1 MRATL
6 RNVLL
11 ALSLLA
17 ALPRCAKEPT
27 ALFVRVTADPSLQ
40 TMWQSMPNFASATA
54 SATVS
59 VYDANRPGSA
69 ALDVKTIPLGNFQT
83 ETTFLVESK
92 GAATKVRIDVAA
104 TMTLT
109 FRLLAPNQMFTMTN
123 RVITPYVEDQ
133 VREVS
138 VVFYGPCRTQTA
150 CSASQ
155 RCNASGACED
165 ATVQS
170 ADHPY

>member
-1 MRATL
+1 MRTP
-6 RNVLL
+6 RRDVLFAL
-11 ALSLLA
+11 ALFA
-17 ALPRCAKEPT
+17 ALPRCAREPT
-27 ALFVRVTADPSLQ
+27 ALFVRVSADPSLQ
-40 TMWQSMPNFASATA
+40 AVWQGMPNLSGTTA

-59 VYDANRPGSA
+59 VYDANRPGAA
-69 ALDVKTIPLGNFQT
+69 ALDTKVVPLGNFQT
-83 ETTFLVESK
+83 ETTFLVASG
-92 GAATKVRIDVAA
+92 GATTKVRIDVAA

-109 FRLLAPNQMFTMTN
+109 FRLLPSQTIPMTN
-123 RVITPYVEDQ
+123 RVITTYVEDQ

-138 VVFYGPCRTQTA
+138 VVFYGPCRTQTT
-150 CSASQ
+150 CTTSQ